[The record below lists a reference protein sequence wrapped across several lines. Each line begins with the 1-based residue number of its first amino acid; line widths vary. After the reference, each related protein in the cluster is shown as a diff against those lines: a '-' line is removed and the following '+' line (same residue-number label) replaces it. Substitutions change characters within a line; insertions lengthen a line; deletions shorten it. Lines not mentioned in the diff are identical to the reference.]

1 VHLELEAK
9 PCFEVVGVTQDARW
23 QSLQAGPTLQMY
35 LPLAQEPSKIPLRVL
50 YLRTAGE
57 PAAMARA
64 VREAVRLEAPRVPFA
79 DVEPLA
85 ANLEPQLRPWRLG
98 ATVFTLF
105 GGLALGLAALG
116 LYAVIAYDVAQR
128 LREMGVRIAL
138 GARVRDVLWLV
149 VGDGVRV
156 ASVGIG
162 LGAVAA
168 IVAARWLGPLLFDA
182 AGARDPLVLGL
193 VALALLGVAVLAS
206 LVPAWRATRV
216 PPGVALRAE

>member
-1 VHLELEAK
+1 VA
-9 PCFEVVGVTQDARW
+9 FV
-23 QSLQAGPTLQMY
+23 
-35 LPLAQEPSKIPLRVL
+35 
-50 YLRTAGE
+50 
-57 PAAMARA
+57 
-64 VREAVRLEAPRVPFA
+64 
-79 DVEPLA
+79 DVAPLA

-105 GGLALGLAALG
+105 GAVALVLAALG

-128 LREMGVRIAL
+128 LREMGVRLAL
-138 GARVRDVLWLV
+138 GARARDVLWLV

-168 IVAARWLGPLLFDA
+168 LVAARWLAPLLFDA

-193 VALALLGVAVLAS
+193 VALTLLGVAVLAS